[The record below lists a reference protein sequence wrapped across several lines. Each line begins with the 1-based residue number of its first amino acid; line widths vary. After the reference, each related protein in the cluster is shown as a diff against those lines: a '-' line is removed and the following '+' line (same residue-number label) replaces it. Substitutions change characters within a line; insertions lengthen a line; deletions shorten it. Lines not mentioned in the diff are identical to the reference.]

1 MRTAPRGAALIG
13 AVAAATVLTCQP
25 AGATPAGPG
34 VTARTISERT
44 VGNTDYTLREITVPP
59 GQSTGWHY
67 HDGPLYGV
75 VRQGTLSHFDSA
87 CAPDGV
93 YRAGAPIQEPAG
105 PGNVHIG
112 RNLGDTP
119 VVLDVLYVLPHGSPF
134 SEDAPNPGCAFQ

>member
-13 AVAAATVLTCQP
+13 AVAAATVLTFGT

-34 VTARTISERT
+34 VTARTLSERT
-44 VGNTDYTLREITVPP
+44 VDGTDYTLREITIPP
-59 GQSTGWHY
+59 GQSTGWHF

-75 VRQGTLSHFDSA
+75 VRQGTLRYFDSS

-93 YRAGAPIQEPAG
+93 YSAGAPIQEPAG
-105 PGNVHIG
+105 AGHVHIG

-134 SEDAPNPGCAFQ
+134 SEDAPDPGCAFQ